1 MARRVAILTS
11 FTGWD
16 STYSLCRIV
25 DEQIRMLVG
34 SGYKPVVIVKAGFR
48 PEEMFAL
55 PEVELRFI
63 TPFPASN
70 YIGEAV
76 DTSFKQDVEVLKKEL
91 IENLKDVDVV
101 LTHDLI
107 YQPESLKINFA
118 ARQAIKEDDHVSK
131 IRWLHWIHSATGPE
145 TLGKELQQGDTY
157 FEIVSQKFPNSF
169 VIFPNAY
176 SIPRV
181 ARAFGY
187 EEDEV
192 KVVPHSTNLP
202 GLCGWDPLMIKL
214 AMEKNMLSADAIAVY
229 PIRLDRGKQVEVV
242 IKIMAQLKKLNY
254 VVRVIIPDF
263 HSTGGDKVTYRE
275 DLKKIALDWGLND
288 FDLTFTSEFHESWK
302 TNVPHKV
309 IHDLFELSNVFI
321 LPSKSETYSLIAQEA
336 GLLGNLLVLNHDFAP
351 FRDIYGPNAIYK
363 QFSSNIGF
371 DGLDGEIT
379 TTYGDEKGYYHDVA
393 MRIKYELENN
403 IVLAQQK
410 RLRKERSPLAVFRNY
425 LEPLLFARDKN
436 E

>member
-1 MARRVAILTS
+1 MKSVAICTS
-11 FTGWD
+11 FTGFD
-16 STYSLCRIV
+16 PTYSLCRIV

-55 PEVELRFI
+55 PEVTLRYI

-76 DTSFKQDVEVLKKEL
+76 DATFKQDVDKLKKEL

-118 ARQAIKEDDHVSK
+118 CRQAIKEDDHMAK
-131 IRWLHWIHSATGPE
+131 IRWLHWVHSATGPA

-157 FEIVSQKFPNSF
+157 FQTVTQKFPNSF
-169 VIFPNAY
+169 VIFPNGY

-181 ARAFGY
+181 ARDFGY

-202 GLCGWDPLMIKL
+202 GFCQWEPLMTKL
-214 AMEKNMLSADAIAVY
+214 VMEKNMLAADAIAVY
-229 PIRLDRGKQVEVV
+229 PIRLDRGKQVEIV
-242 IKIMAQLKKLNY
+242 IKIMAQLKKLDY
-254 VVRVIIPDF
+254 IVRVIVPDF

-275 DLKKIALDWGLND
+275 NLKKIALDWGLND
-288 FDLTFTSEFHESWK
+288 FDLTFTSEFHESWRV
-302 TNVPHKV
+302 NVPHKV

-321 LPSKSETYSLIAQEA
+321 MPSKSETYSLIVQEA
-336 GLLGNLLVLNHDFAP
+336 ALLGNLLVLNHDFAP
-351 FRDIYGPNAIYK
+351 FRDIYGKDAIYK
-363 QFSSNIGF
+363 QFSANIGF
-371 DGLDGEIT
+371 DGLDGDIE
-379 TTYGDEKGYYHDVA
+379 TTYGDEKGYFHDCA

-403 IVLAQQK
+403 LVLAQQK
-410 RLRKERSPLAVFRNY
+410 RLRKERGPLYVFKQF
-425 LEPLLFARDKN
+425 LEPLLYFDGNK
-436 E
+436 